1 MLVSERPCTL
11 RKIVKISLIVI
22 GPESATRKVSPIV
35 AGLFSAKI
43 IAAMRLS
50 SASSDRRLLM
60 TGSGKND
67 RASCTT
73 LEKDCLSQA
82 SGTTLPFMSCLRN
95 DLA

>member
-1 MLVSERPCTL
+1 
-11 RKIVKISLIVI
+11 
-22 GPESATRKVSPIV
+22 
-35 AGLFSAKI
+35 
-43 IAAMRLS
+43 MRLS
-50 SASSDRRLLM
+50 SASSDRRFLK